1 MLYYR
6 YSKGKEKGKM
16 VKVILKDK
24 ELCRND
30 YLELTDEQYRLLN
43 WLNEREFLDEV
54 EVEVFEDYEFKK
66 I

>member
-1 MLYYR
+1 
-6 YSKGKEKGKM
+6 M

>member
-1 MLYYR
+1 
-6 YSKGKEKGKM
+6 M

-66 I
+66 IRKEQK